1 MLDQSGGL
9 HKVKSGMQHT
19 LSPPPA
25 GAASSSSLA
34 GVDVRA
40 MNLQVAGM
48 PQAVPSPPTAALLFS
63 GAQQMPQPTAGL
75 YQTLLPDP
83 VSRPVAQFSQGAH
96 GYPPMASYQGFGQGG
111 VFVPP
116 PAHPAHSAQDLFAAG
131 AALRLQPTY
140 QTQHVPTSQVMSQ
153 QGLQTQQLLGSQ
165 VGRGGGHLGTSYYGG
180 PTQGGYYQA
189 SQQQPLASVFGSQS
203 LTAFRN
209 FHPTFKSLDL
219 TAAAGAAGAQPSG
232 QEFCPSPVPPQA
244 GKMPSV
250 TSGSAQQK
258 AMQAHFAAA
267 FGQQQGASAGVRPMH
282 VVQLPSGVV
291 RGPHPSA
298 PAPKYPAPIQ
308 RPQQQQAAPAM
319 APLMQQAPQQRG
331 LPPTSLRSQ
340 PHPRQLPTSDQQ
352 AKQRAEAVKQA
363 QLFFAQSKPSPT
375 CGGNPA
381 EEGKGPSPPPVHGSN
396 TGATAASA
404 ADSKDEDKK
413 PAPAKEAPLE
423 E

>member
-1 MLDQSGGL
+1 
-9 HKVKSGMQHT
+9 
-19 LSPPPA
+19 
-25 GAASSSSLA
+25 
-34 GVDVRA
+34 
-40 MNLQVAGM
+40 
-48 PQAVPSPPTAALLFS
+48 
-63 GAQQMPQPTAGL
+63 MPQPAAGL

-96 GYPPMASYQGFGQGG
+96 GYPPMASYQGFGQGS

-140 QTQHVPTSQVMSQ
+140 QAQHVPTSQVLSQ
-153 QGLQTQQLLGSQ
+153 QGLQTQQLLSSQ
-165 VGRGGGHLGTSYYGG
+165 VGRGPPGSHLGTSYYSGP

-209 FHPTFKSLDL
+209 FHPTTFKSLDL
-219 TAAAGAAGAQPSG
+219 TAATGAAGAQTSG
-232 QEFCPSPVPPQA
+232 QEFCPSPVGGPPQA
-244 GKMPSV
+244 GKMPSA

-267 FGQQQGASAGVRPMH
+267 FGQQQGASARGAPMH
-282 VVQLPSGVV
+282 VVQLSSGGVV
-291 RGPHPSA
+291 RGAHPST

-308 RPQQQQAAPAM
+308 RPQQQQAATTM
-319 APLMQQAPQQRG
+319 ASLMQVPQQRG
-331 LPPTSLRSQ
+331 LPPASLRNQ
-340 PHPRQLPTSDQQ
+340 PPPRQLPTSDQQ

-363 QLFFAQSKPSPT
+363 QLFFAQSKPSP
-375 CGGNPA
+375 A
-381 EEGKGPSPPPVHGSN
+381 EEGKGPSPPPMLGSSPSTN
-396 TGATAASA
+396 AAAMS

-413 PAPAKEAPLE
+413 PAPTKEAPLE